1 MRRTDKEEAMPDK
14 EEIRE
19 LLARYCFALDAD
31 RFEEMAALFTPDGVW
46 ETAFGTGTGRIG
58 IAAQARSIA
67 TGPRPRRVHLTT
79 NIVIELDG
87 DTATARS
94 NWVLVQNSADGP
106 AIGSGGS
113 YADRLVKVDGR
124 WLFKHRTIDR
134 YIAEGQS

>member
-1 MRRTDKEEAMPDK
+1 MSDKD
-14 EEIRE
+14 EIRE

-46 ETAFGTGTGRIG
+46 QTAFGTGTGRAG
-58 IAAQARSIA
+58 IVAQARSIA

-79 NIVIELDG
+79 NIVIDLDG

-94 NWVLVQNSADGP
+94 NWALVQNTPDGP
-106 AIGSGGS
+106 AIGSAGAYS
-113 YADRLVKVDGR
+113 DRLTKLDGR

-134 YIAEGQS
+134 YIAAEQS